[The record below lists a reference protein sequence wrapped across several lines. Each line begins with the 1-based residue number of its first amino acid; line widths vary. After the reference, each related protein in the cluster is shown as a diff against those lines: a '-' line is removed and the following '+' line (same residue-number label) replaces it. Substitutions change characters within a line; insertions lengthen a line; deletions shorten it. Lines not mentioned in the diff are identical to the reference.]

1 MPAVSLETA
10 PAPRTTEPTGA
21 CGERCNHRV
30 MSAAAGD
37 DVGEEHRHGEV
48 HRVGAGDA
56 RKALGDAAD
65 SSGSTRCPVS
75 GGDGGVFE
83 ARQVTLRWR
92 GHKMAFVDLGTRTL
106 PAMNAGDAPRN
117 ISDFGAAAT
126 TRRRQAAA
134 AAASAN
140 ATASAV
146 AASAAR
152 HVRRLAAAP
161 AAAAAAP
168 AMSPDPQRAAAAFV
182 LSPPSSARTSAL
194 APTPP
199 VVPTPPED
207 LDA

>member
-1 MPAVSLETA
+1 
-10 PAPRTTEPTGA
+10 
-21 CGERCNHRV
+21 
-30 MSAAAGD
+30 MSAHLKFVVGGHTSGLYDAPTLNVWGLEPV
-37 DVGEEHRHGEV
+37 DVPAELLE
-48 HRVGAGDA
+48 
-56 RKALGDAAD
+56 
-65 SSGSTRCPVS
+65 
-75 GGDGGVFE
+75 GGWVFE

-106 PAMNAGDAPRN
+106 LAMNAGDTPRN

-126 TRRRQAAA
+126 ARRRQAA

-146 AASAAR
+146 AATAAR

-161 AAAAAAP
+161 AGAAAAP

-182 LSPPSSARTSAL
+182 PSPPSSARTSAL